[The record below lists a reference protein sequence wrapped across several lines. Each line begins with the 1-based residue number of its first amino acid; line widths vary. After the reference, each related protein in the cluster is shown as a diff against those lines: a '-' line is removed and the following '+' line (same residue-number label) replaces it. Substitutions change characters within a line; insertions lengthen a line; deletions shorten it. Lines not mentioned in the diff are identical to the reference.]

1 VTRLVLVWLGGA
13 ALATL
18 GLLIARTI
26 APGRHELE
34 LDVYVIMLG
43 ALALLGLV
51 SWLRRSAPAPRAR
64 ESLLEHALQQHV
76 EEPETLPELAH
87 LERVLVM
94 SAAQEFDL
102 HYRLR
107 PTLREITAA
116 RLAERGLQLDRGGPL
131 VQESLGEELWDV
143 VRPDRVAP
151 ENRQVKG
158 VGGEGIERLVRRIEG
173 AQ

>member
-1 VTRLVLVWLGGA
+1 VTRLVLGWLGGA
-13 ALATL
+13 AVATI
-18 GLLIARTI
+18 GLFVARTI

-34 LDVYVIMLG
+34 LDVYVIVLG

-51 SWLRRSAPAPRAR
+51 SWLRRSAPRAH
-64 ESLLEHALQQHV
+64 ESLLERALHHPA

-94 SAAQEFDL
+94 SAAQDFDL

-107 PTLREITAA
+107 PTLREIAAA
-116 RLAERGLQLDRGGPL
+116 RLAERGLQLDAGGPL
-131 VQESLGEELWDV
+131 VQEALGDELWAV

-151 ENRQVKG
+151 ENRQARG
-158 VGGEGIERLVRRIEG
+158 IGQDGIERLVRRIEG
-173 AQ
+173 AA

>member
-1 VTRLVLVWLGGA
+1 MRLVLGWLGGA
-13 ALATL
+13 ALATI
-18 GLLIARTI
+18 GLFVARTI

-34 LDVYVIMLG
+34 LDVYVIALG

-51 SWLRRSAPAPRAR
+51 SWLRRSAPRAH
-64 ESLLEHALQQHV
+64 ESLLERALRQHA

-107 PTLREITAA
+107 PTLREIAAA

-131 VQESLGEELWDV
+131 VQEALGEELWDV
-143 VRPDRVAP
+143 VQPDRVAP
-151 ENRQVKG
+151 ENRQVQG
-158 VGGEGIERLVRRIEG
+158 VGRDGIESLVRRLEG
-173 AQ
+173 TP

>member
-1 VTRLVLVWLGGA
+1 VTRLVLGWLGGA
-13 ALATL
+13 ALATI
-18 GLLIARTI
+18 GLLIARTL

-34 LDVYVIMLG
+34 LDVYVIALG

-51 SWLRRSAPAPRAR
+51 SWLRRSAPRAR
-64 ESLLEHALQQHV
+64 ESLLEQAVRQHT

-107 PTLREITAA
+107 PTLREIAA
-116 RLAERGLQLDRGGPL
+116 AQLAGRGMQLDRGGPL
-131 VQESLGEELWDV
+131 VRETLGEELWDV
-143 VRPDRVAP
+143 VQPDRVAP

-158 VGGEGIERLVRRIEG
+158 VGPDGIERLVRRIEG
-173 AQ
+173 TP

>member
-1 VTRLVLVWLGGA
+1 VTRLVLSWLGGA
-13 ALATL
+13 ALATI

-34 LDVYVIMLG
+34 LDVYVIVLG

-51 SWLRRSAPAPRAR
+51 SWLRRSAPRAR
-64 ESLLEHALQQHV
+64 ESLLERALQQHA

-107 PTLREITAA
+107 PTLREIAAA
-116 RLAERGLQLDRGGPL
+116 RLAERGLQLDRGGRL
-131 VQESLGEELWDV
+131 AQEALGEELWDV
-143 VRPDRVAP
+143 VQPDRVAP

-158 VGGEGIERLVRRIEG
+158 IGPDGIERLVRRLEG
-173 AQ
+173 TP

>member
-1 VTRLVLVWLGGA
+1 VIRLCLGWLGGA
-13 ALATL
+13 VLATIAL
-18 GLLIARTI
+18 FVARTL
-26 APGRHELE
+26 APGRRDLE
-34 LDVYVIMLG
+34 LDVYVIALG

-51 SWLRRSAPAPRAR
+51 SWMRRSAPRAG
-64 ESLLEHALQQHV
+64 ESLLERSLRHPG

-116 RLAERGLQLDRGGPL
+116 RLAERGLQLDAGGPL
-131 VQESLGEELWDV
+131 VHEALGEELWAV

-151 ENRQVKG
+151 ENRHVKG
-158 VGGEGIERLVRRIEG
+158 VGLEGIGRLVERIEG
-173 AQ
+173 SP